1 MFFSAKNFAQHGAK
15 LALLG
20 RREEQLKQRVSELA
34 AEGLVA
40 IGIKCDV
47 RKQEQIEA
55 AVAKTVQR
63 FGKIDIVKKIVFNY
77 FEMIFFEKNKQLLN
91 GAAGNFLCSTE
102 DLSANAF
109 KTVLE
114 IDTIGTFLATKAC
127 LNELKKSRGC
137 ILNIS
142 ATLHYQQ
149 TPYQVH
155 ASVAKAGVDAMTRH
169 FGVEFAQWH
178 GVRTNGIAPG
188 PIGDTVGM
196 SKLSGGQGAEAAAQQ
211 VPMGRLGKRQDIANA
226 ALYLCS
232 DAATYVTGQTIVVDG
247 GAQLYVQP
255 FVTHEQYEAF
265 KAFSR
270 SSKSKL

>member
-1 MFFSAKNFAQHGAK
+1 
-15 LALLG
+15 LG
-20 RREEQLKQRVSELA
+20 RREDELKKRVSELA
-34 AEGLVA
+34 SEGLTA

-47 RKQEQIEA
+47 RKQEQIQE
-55 AVAKTVQR
+55 AVAKTLKE
-63 FGKIDIVKKIVFNY
+63 FGKIDIVRIWMGGGSIDENEKQWSHFKILSFL
-77 FEMIFFEKNKQLLN
+77 FTKQLLN

-127 LNELKKSRGC
+127 LEALKQTRGVV
-137 ILNIS
+137 LNIS
-142 ATLHYQQ
+142 ATLHYTQ

-169 FGVEFAQWH
+169 FGVELAQLY
-178 GVRTNGIAPG
+178 GIRVNGIAPG
-188 PIGDTVGM
+188 PIGDTTGM
-196 SKLSGGQGAEAAAQQ
+196 TKLSGGQQTSRVAQHI
-211 VPMGRLGKRQDIANA
+211 PLRRMGERQDIANA

-232 DAATYVTGQTIVVDG
+232 DASAWVTGETIVVDG
-247 GAQLYVQP
+247 GAVLYAQP
-255 FVTHEQYEAF
+255 FVSQEQYEAF

-270 SSKSKL
+270 GAKAKM